1 MASRKKK
8 IIIIVVVLVGGFT
21 VEFLR
26 EWIWYIYKLKN
37 FQSSYW
43 QIQKQISK
51 GEPPTKKEL
60 TASVGPPDA
69 IEKTDAEYW
78 HWQSE
83 AHQGFIWRKLS
94 LHRKE
99 DFYELVVQFDESE
112 LASEV
117 YSFGHEQK

>member
-1 MASRKKK
+1 MASKRKK
-8 IIIIVVVLVGGFT
+8 IIIIAAVLIGGLA
-21 VEFLR
+21 VECLR
-26 EWIWYIYKLKN
+26 EWVWYMYKLRN

-60 TASVGPPDA
+60 TAAIGPPDV

-83 AHQGFIWRKLS
+83 VHQGFIWRKLKF
-94 LHRKE
+94 HRKE
-99 DFYELVVQFDESE
+99 EFYKLVVQFDESE

-117 YSFGHEQK
+117 YSFGLEQK